1 MALAFHERAD
11 TLKPIVV
18 LQTAAIV
25 EA

>member
-1 MALAFHERAD
+1 MALAFHQRAD